1 MLQDP
6 SHAPAGIAEFVP
18 AIRTLRVGPDGRIW
32 VSRNGP
38 RPEPTPTDILAADGS
53 YVGTLP
59 ADAQYPIGFLPDGR
73 LLAAERD
80 ELDVVRLVAYRIE
93 ETSPE

>member
-1 MLQDP
+1 
-6 SHAPAGIAEFVP
+6 
-18 AIRTLRVGPDGRIW
+18 
-32 VSRNGP
+32 
-38 RPEPTPTDILAADGS
+38 
-53 YVGTLP
+53 LP
-59 ADAQYPIGFLPDGR
+59 ADAPYPIGFLPDGR